1 MENCGYH
8 FFPCPS
14 YYFFSSCV
22 IIVSVIS
29 LDSPIQYVPKIGP
42 VMAGKLAKLN
52 INTVEDLLNHLPVRY
67 DDFTNVVKIASI
79 QVGEFVTVTGELT
92 EIKNLYT
99 HGGFVLQK
107 GTVKD
112 ETGTIDL
119 MWFNQPFLIKGF
131 NKGETYTFQGKADLN
146 GKKLVIKSPKTGE
159 GFWAVY
165 PETAGVTSK
174 WLRAR
179 IDYLLKNLHI
189 VDYLPCDLMELGEA
203 WHKIHFPKN
212 LNEAEEARKRIIF
225 NEVLISQ
232 LISKKR
238 KEQWQ
243 EAKLAHKFKIV
254 ENHDPLDNFVKNLPF
269 TLTKSQ
275 KDVIN
280 DIYQDLAK
288 DKPMNRLLQGDVGS
302 GKTVVA
308 ALAMLAT
315 QLNGFK
321 SVLMAPTEILAEQHY
336 QTLKK
341 MGLKVGIATGSKKI
355 IDFDMLVGTHALLN
369 LKLDNLGLV
378 VIDEQ
383 HRFGVSQ
390 RAKLLAMSEGHTPHT
405 LTMTATPIPRTI
417 ALTMFG
423 DLDMSYLKELPLGR
437 IPIKTW
443 VVPNI
448 KREASYEWIKK
459 QNTQTFIICPFIE
472 PSETLQTIKSAKI
485 EFEKIK
491 NIFKDLRVGLL
502 HGRLKSKEKN
512 EVLNKFKNREF
523 DILVAT
529 PVVEVGV
536 DIPGATIM
544 VIEDADRFGLAQLHQ
559 MRGRVGRNDQ
569 QSYCLLFASEN
580 SGRLKALE
588 KTNSGLELAEL
599 DLKIRGPGQIFGT
612 AQHGDFNFKTTQF
625 DPKIIVEA
633 GDYASKIYPDLANFP
648 LLKNRLDKIII
659 SGVLPN

>member
-1 MENCGYH
+1 MT
-8 FFPCPS
+8 
-14 YYFFSSCV
+14 
-22 IIVSVIS
+22 

-42 VMAGKLAKLN
+42 VMAGKLSKLN
-52 INTVEDLLNHLPVRY
+52 INTVEDLLNHLPSHY
-67 DDFTNVVKIASI
+67 NDFTNISNISTI
-79 QVGEFVTVTGELT
+79 QAGEFITVKGELI
-92 EIKNLYT
+92 EIRNLYT
-99 HGGFVLQK
+99 GRGFVLQK
-107 GTVKD
+107 GTIKD

-119 MWFNQPFLIKGF
+119 MWFNQPFLIKSF
-131 NKGETYTFQGKADLN
+131 KKGETYTFQGKADLT
-146 GKKLVIKSPKTGE
+146 GRKLVIKSAKRGE
-159 GFWAVY
+159 GFAPVY
-165 PETAGVTSK
+165 PETLGVTSK
-174 WLRAR
+174 WLSGRV
-179 IDYLLKNLHI
+179 DYLLKNLTI
-189 VDYLPCDLMELGEA
+189 VDYLPCDLMELSEA
-203 WHKIHFPKN
+203 WHKIHFPGN
-212 LNEAEEARKRIIF
+212 LNEAEEARKRLIF

-232 LISKKR
+232 LISKRR

-243 EAKLAHKFKIV
+243 ETKLAHKLKIT
-254 ENHDPLDNFVKNLPF
+254 ENHDALDKFVKNLPF
-269 TLTKSQ
+269 VLTKSQ
-275 KDVIN
+275 RDVIN
-280 DIYQDLAK
+280 DIYQDLTR

-321 SVLMAPTEILAEQHY
+321 AVLMAPTEILAEQHY
-336 QTLKK
+336 KTLTG

-355 IDFDMLVGTHALLN
+355 IDADVLVGTHALLN
-369 LKLDNLGLV
+369 LKLLNLGLV

-390 RAKLLAMSEGHTPHT
+390 RAKLLAMTEGHTPHT

-423 DLDMSYLKELPLGR
+423 DLDISHLNELPTGR
-437 IPIKTW
+437 LPVKTW
-443 VVPNI
+443 VVPET
-448 KREASYEWIKK
+448 KREAAYDWIRE
-459 QNTQTFIICPFIE
+459 QVTRDRAQVFIICPFIE

-491 NIFKDLRVGLL
+491 SVFAGFKVGLL
-502 HGRLKSKEKN
+502 HGKLKPKEKN
-512 EVLNKFKNREF
+512 EVLADFLNKKF

-588 KTNSGLELAEL
+588 KTNSGLELAEI
-599 DLKIRGPGQIFGT
+599 DLKIRGPGQIFGVE
-612 AQHGDFNFKTTQF
+612 QHGDFNFKTTEF

-633 GDYASKIYPDLANFP
+633 GDFATKIYSKLDQFP
-648 LLKNRLDKIII
+648 LLKKKLEKVTI
-659 SGVLPN
+659 SEVQPN